1 MAKHA
6 TPHTAAGVR
15 TASTII
21 RPVALSAAAYLDR
34 LRTATTTVTPA
45 SMAAGRHSR

>member
-6 TPHTAAGVR
+6 ASHTTAVVP

-34 LRTATTTVTPA
+34 LRAATAA
-45 SMAAGRHSR
+45 SVAGRHSR

>member
-6 TPHTAAGVR
+6 TPHTVTGVP

-34 LRTATTTVTPA
+34 LRAATAA
-45 SMAAGRHSR
+45 SVAGRHSR